1 MTMTLLQLKNQL
13 KKKLEK
19 ETDANVL
26 KAIEILL
33 KDDTKAARI
42 RRRMTETAILSNEAI
57 AKGEV
62 HSPEKVRSEMQ
73 EMIARFNTPPHP
85 AA

>member
-1 MTMTLLQLKNQL
+1 MTTAALITKL

-33 KDDTKAARI
+33 KDGAKAARMQ
-42 RRRMTETAILSNEAI
+42 RRMMEGA
-57 AKGEV
+57 
-62 HSPEKVRSEMQ
+62 VRS
-73 EMIARFNTPPHP
+73 
-85 AA
+85 